1 MKNLLIIAALLAPAV
16 NAQTINNWM
25 SNGNPVKNSTNLCWR
40 NANWTPATAHP
51 DCDGAI
57 KAAPLVTST
66 PAAAPAPIPAPATP
80 RVAATIEAPKPV
92 AIKQSY
98 AVDTLFDFDRA
109 VIKPEGR
116 AKLDELVTR
125 ITKITLEVVIA
136 VGHTDSVGTDA
147 YNTKLGERRA
157 QAVKAYLISRGV
169 ERNRVYTESKGESQ
183 PVADNRTREGRA
195 KNRRVEI
202 EVIGTSK

>member
-57 KAAPLVTST
+57 KAAPVVT
-66 PAAAPAPIPAPATP
+66 PAPVSAPASIPAPVAP
-80 RVAATIEAPKPV
+80 RVVATIEAPKPLV
-92 AIKQSY
+92 IKQSFST
-98 AVDTLFDFDRA
+98 DTLFDFDRA
-109 VIKPEGR
+109 VIKPEGKV
-116 AKLDELVTR
+116 KLDALIVQ
-125 ITKITLEVVIA
+125 INKITLEVVIA

-147 YNTKLGERRA
+147 YNNKLGERRA

-169 ERNRVYTESKGESQ
+169 ERNRVYTESKGESR

-202 EVIGTSK
+202 EVVGTNK